1 MSTHNT
7 FVKSGGAS
15 NTIYA
20 LGFIGAI
27 IYYWQHAGNFWMVL
41 LGVLKALVWPAFLV
55 LPRSVPAQAVA
66 RANTSGSSRLNC
78 AASTY
83 ANPVMPTASA
93 AVQ

>member
-27 IYYWQHAGNFWMVL
+27 IYYWQHAATFW
-41 LGVLKALVWPAFLV
+41 LGVLGIFKALVWPAILV
-55 LPRSVPAQAVA
+55 YQALA
-66 RANTSGSSRLNC
+66 LLKL
-78 AASTY
+78 
-83 ANPVMPTASA
+83 
-93 AVQ
+93 